1 MAGGR
6 GSRLTEEPPR
16 DGAAVAAGDGAIGDG
31 LVGNKATARVLMVLS
46 ALSGGLES
54 YGVTELSREL
64 GMTKNM
70 ISRALSTLERHGY
83 VARDP
88 TGKRYQL
95 GPGVLRLAGAGLP
108 DLNLPE
114 FCAPFMRRM
123 REIAGETATLAVPWG
138 RSAVTVSGVRG
149 RGLIARGIPL
159 GRVMPLH
166 ISPASRAILAS
177 FPDDAIAR
185 YVEQPLERFNEQTLT
200 TPEQIRHEVE
210 AVRQRG
216 YATVFGD
223 HWRGLNGISFPV
235 PSSGPYPHA
244 SITVGGPVERLTDDA
259 LANVIDEL
267 QALAAELARSSA
279 LYPPEYLRSPQGL

>member
-1 MAGGR
+1 MP
-6 GSRLTEEPPR
+6 SRPT
-16 DGAAVAAGDGAIGDG
+16 AAVAPAPPAERANGDG

-46 ALSGGLES
+46 ELAGGSES

-70 ISRALSTLERHGY
+70 VYRALSTLLRHGY
-83 VARDP
+83 VVRDA
-88 TGKRYQL
+88 TGARYQL

-123 REIAGETATLAVPWG
+123 REISGETATLAVPSE
-138 RSAVTVSGVRG
+138 RNAVTVAGVRG
-149 RGLIARGIPL
+149 RGVIARRVPL

-177 FPDDAIAR
+177 FPDHAIER
-185 YVEQPLERFNEQTLT
+185 YLQQPLERFSGLTLT
-200 TPEQIRHEVE
+200 TPERIWREVE
-210 AVRQRG
+210 AVRERG

-223 HWRGLNGISFPV
+223 HWRGVNGVAFPL
-235 PSSGPYPHA
+235 PASAEYPHG
-244 SITVGGPVERLTDDA
+244 SITLGGPAERLTDDR
-259 LANVIDEL
+259 
-267 QALAAELARSSA
+267 LAAMLGELREVMDELARSSR
-279 LYPPEYLRSPQGL
+279 LYPSEYSDVAG